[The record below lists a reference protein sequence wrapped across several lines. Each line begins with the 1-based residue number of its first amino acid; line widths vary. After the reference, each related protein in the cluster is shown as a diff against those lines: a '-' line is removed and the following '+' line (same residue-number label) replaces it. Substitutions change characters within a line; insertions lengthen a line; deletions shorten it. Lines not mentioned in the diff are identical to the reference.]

1 MSRLSKTD
9 SFLAK
14 GMPSS
19 DGGEKER
26 HLTIF
31 SHALTM
37 AFAFGTCIFGSRTNA
52 RPTRVGTSISIIWP
66 RDQWMLFE
74 RLENIW
80 SSDEQKSLHHQT
92 LPCLP

>member
-1 MSRLSKTD
+1 MSQLSKTD

-37 AFAFGTCIFGSRTNA
+37 ASLSELASSAPGRMLA
-52 RPTRVGTSISIIWP
+52 RHALAHLS
-66 RDQWMLFE
+66 Q
-74 RLENIW
+74 
-80 SSDEQKSLHHQT
+80 SSSHAIDGY
-92 LPCLP
+92 PI